1 LANCTRF
8 LQLLRLCAFLGP
20 DEIDLDVL
28 AAGATEAAGR
38 LATALGDRLER
49 TETAGALARASLLV
63 ATAEGRLRVH
73 RLVQAVTR
81 DQLDEDLLAAWSG
94 RVLDLVT
101 AVFPGKPQDHRSWPV
116 CASMASHA
124 EAIAAYAGRYRN
136 LAGKS
141 ARLHGRPGVVYLC
154 ASAQSRTALVVLER
168 ALAMEE
174 AADGPGHP
182 EVAVILNNLGIAQWE
197 LGDLGAARASMERAL
212 AIGEAAYGP
221 GHPELATALNNLGAV
236 QRRLGEL
243 PAARATLERALAI
256 KQAAYGPHHP
266 EVADILSNLDMVQQQ
281 LGNQR

>member
-1 LANCTRF
+1 MANCTRF

-28 AAGATEAAGR
+28 AAGAAGAAGS
-38 LATALGDRLER
+38 LAAVLGDRLER
-49 TETAGALARASLLV
+49 TETAGALARASLLT

-94 RVLDLVT
+94 RVLELVT

-124 EAIAAYAGRYRN
+124 EAAAAYAGRYRN

-141 ARLHGRPGVVYLC
+141 ARLLGRPSVYLC

-197 LGDLGAARASMERAL
+197 LGDLGAARASVERAL
-212 AIGEAAYGP
+212 AIDEAAYGP
-221 GHPELATALNNLGAV
+221 GHPEVASTLNNLGAV

>member
-1 LANCTRF
+1 MGKSQVALEYAHRMRGTGRYQVTGWVRADSAVTAAEDLAA
-8 LQLLRLCAFLGP
+8 LASLLRLGADGP
-20 DEIDLDVL
+20 
-28 AAGATEAAGR
+28 AGR
-38 LATALGDRLER
+38 LRE
-49 TETAGALARASLLV
+49 
-63 ATAEGRLRVH
+63 H

-81 DQLDEDLLAAWSG
+81 DQLDEDLLVAWSG

-124 EAIAAYAGRYRN
+124 EAVAAHAGRYRN

-141 ARLHGRPGVVYLC
+141 ARLLGRLGVYLC

-197 LGDLGAARASMERAL
+197 LGDLA
-212 AIGEAAYGP
+212 
-221 GHPELATALNNLGAV
+221 
-236 QRRLGEL
+236 
-243 PAARATLERALAI
+243 AARATLERALAI

-266 EVADILSNLDMVQQQ
+266 EVADILSNLDMIQQQ